1 MSNKNSFE
9 HYGLLKQIN
18 NENFNSVEFHII
30 KINNG
35 IKKLELLQ
43 KKINKNLIDIKNIR
57 G

>member
-18 NENFNSVEFHII
+18 NENFYSVKFHII

-35 IKKLELLQ
+35 IKKLELFQ